1 MASRGGRVG
10 VWPLFV
16 AWALGAAAY
25 IAKAIFT
32 ASTTP
37 LILDTDDAMRLN
49 EVHDFL
55 AGQRWY
61 DLVQH
66 RLNTPYGA
74 ELHWSRLVDVPEAA
88 LILFLRPFAGAM
100 ADTVA
105 AYTWPLALLAVLL
118 WLSAKLALRLG
129 RHEALWAALLLPI
142 VSLITIGEFAPGRF
156 DHHSAQILCSL
167 AILYCTIAALER
179 PRFAL
184 GAGIFAAVALT
195 IGIEGLPIVAAT
207 VLVFG
212 LMWVTDRQ
220 HAAAMRDFGLSFAV
234 TMALGLAQGVVPA
247 HWFELRLDAISIV
260 YVAAAIL
267 CALAFVILPLLP
279 LSKPTQRFAA
289 AVAAAA
295 ITGVLLLGL
304 DPMLLKGPYAAL
316 DPWLVQN
323 WLAHVSE
330 SQTFGQS
337 LAEDPVYPLGVTV
350 PVLAGLFYAGW
361 NIVRKRDVAA
371 WLIVAGFL
379 VVGIAVMV
387 IQIRAARIVT
397 PLALPACAALVATS
411 WRRLLARPGIVPAL
425 GMVGSVVVSAG
436 LAIAVF
442 AALLPLPVAAGNRA
456 GARKACLQP
465 AAFTRL
471 ATLPRQRIMAPVD
484 LGSHLL
490 LFTPHSVVG
499 APYHRNEQGLLDTF
513 HFFDGPIVEARDI
526 LTSRD
531 IHLVVVCPAMAELS
545 GSIDRTPDSFAAL
558 YAEKALPDWLVDE
571 TPPDSVLKIYAVKA
585 P

>member
-142 VSLITIGEFAPGRF
+142 VSLITIGEFA
-156 DHHSAQILCSL
+156 
-167 AILYCTIAALER
+167 
-179 PRFAL
+179 L

-295 ITGVLLLGL
+295 ITGALLLGL

-387 IQIRAARIVT
+387 IQIRAA
-397 PLALPACAALVATS
+397 
-411 WRRLLARPGIVPAL
+411 
-425 GMVGSVVVSAG
+425 
-436 LAIAVF
+436 
-442 AALLPLPVAAGNRA
+442 
-456 GARKACLQP
+456 
-465 AAFTRL
+465 
-471 ATLPRQRIMAPVD
+471 
-484 LGSHLL
+484 
-490 LFTPHSVVG
+490 
-499 APYHRNEQGLLDTF
+499 
-513 HFFDGPIVEARDI
+513 
-526 LTSRD
+526 
-531 IHLVVVCPAMAELS
+531 
-545 GSIDRTPDSFAAL
+545 
-558 YAEKALPDWLVDE
+558 
-571 TPPDSVLKIYAVKA
+571 
-585 P
+585 

>member
-16 AWALGAAAY
+16 AWALGATAY

-234 TMALGLAQGVVPA
+234 TMALGESMGRLEA
-247 HWFELRLDAISIV
+247 H
-260 YVAAAIL
+260 
-267 CALAFVILPLLP
+267 
-279 LSKPTQRFAA
+279 
-289 AVAAAA
+289 
-295 ITGVLLLGL
+295 
-304 DPMLLKGPYAAL
+304 
-316 DPWLVQN
+316 
-323 WLAHVSE
+323 
-330 SQTFGQS
+330 
-337 LAEDPVYPLGVTV
+337 
-350 PVLAGLFYAGW
+350 
-361 NIVRKRDVAA
+361 
-371 WLIVAGFL
+371 
-379 VVGIAVMV
+379 
-387 IQIRAARIVT
+387 
-397 PLALPACAALVATS
+397 
-411 WRRLLARPGIVPAL
+411 RR
-425 GMVGSVVVSAG
+425 
-436 LAIAVF
+436 
-442 AALLPLPVAAGNRA
+442 
-456 GARKACLQP
+456 
-465 AAFTRL
+465 
-471 ATLPRQRIMAPVD
+471 
-484 LGSHLL
+484 
-490 LFTPHSVVG
+490 
-499 APYHRNEQGLLDTF
+499 
-513 HFFDGPIVEARDI
+513 VEARCRDAIAQQRHLLDVLREDSEITRI
-526 LTSRD
+526 LSAQALERLTDPQHYLGAADTFVSRVLALADAAAPPSQTGRTSQ
-531 IHLVVVCPAMAELS
+531 
-545 GSIDRTPDSFAAL
+545 
-558 YAEKALPDWLVDE
+558 
-571 TPPDSVLKIYAVKA
+571 
-585 P
+585 